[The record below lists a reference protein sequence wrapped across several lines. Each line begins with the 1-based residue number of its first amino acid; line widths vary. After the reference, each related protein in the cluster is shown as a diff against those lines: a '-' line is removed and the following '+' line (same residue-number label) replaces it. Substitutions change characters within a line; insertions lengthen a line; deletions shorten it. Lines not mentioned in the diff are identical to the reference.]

1 MDREAFFGATLTP
14 REFTI
19 SLRRPYQSTPIQKWT
34 FENEQIIKIGRAAD
48 NHVILHSSVVSRYHA
63 EVRHMA
69 THWKLISLG
78 NNGTYLNDQPIVVV
92 PVVDGMIVCLAI
104 SGPQIQINLGS
115 TAQKS
120 TLKTVPKQRSVNQEH
135 NNEERETFIRE
146 STP

>member
-14 REFTI
+14 REVTI
-19 SLRRPYQSTPIQKWT
+19 SLRRPYQSTPVQKWT
-34 FENEQIIKIGRAAD
+34 FENEKIIKIGRAAD

-104 SGPQIQINLGS
+104 SGPQLQINLGS

-120 TLKTVPKQRSVNQEH
+120 ILKTVSKQRPLTQESNH
-135 NNEERETFIRE
+135 EERETFIRE
-146 STP
+146 SKS

>member
-14 REFTI
+14 REITI

-78 NNGTYLNDQPIVVV
+78 NNGTYLNDQSIIEV
-92 PVVDGMIVCLAI
+92 PVVDGMIVSLAK
-104 SGPQIQINLGS
+104 SGPQLQINLGS

-120 TLKTVPKQRSVNQEH
+120 TLKTVPKQHSVTEE
-135 NNEERETFIRE
+135 NNNKERDTFIQKH
-146 STP
+146 TL

>member
-14 REFTI
+14 REITI
-19 SLRRPYQSTPIQKWT
+19 SLRRPYQSTPVQKWT
-34 FENEQIIKIGRAAD
+34 FENEKIIKIGRAAD

-104 SGPQIQINLGS
+104 SGPQLQINLGS

-120 TLKTVPKQRSVNQEH
+120 ILKTVSKQHPLIQE
-135 NNEERETFIRE
+135 NNHEERETFIRE
-146 STP
+146 SKS

>member
-14 REFTI
+14 REITI

-34 FENEQIIKIGRAAD
+34 FEKEQIIKIGRATD
-48 NHVILHSSVVSRYHA
+48 NHVILHSSVVSRYNA

-78 NNGTYLNDQPIVVV
+78 NNGTYLNDQPIIEV
-92 PVVDGMIVCLAI
+92 PVVDGMIVSLAR
-104 SGPQIQINLGS
+104 SGPQLQIHLGS

-120 TLKTVPKQRSVNQEH
+120 TLKTVPKQHSVTEE
-135 NNEERETFIRE
+135 NNNKARDTFIQKH
-146 STP
+146 TP

>member
-1 MDREAFFGATLTP
+1 MDREAFLRATLTP
-14 REFTI
+14 REITI
-19 SLRRPYQSTPIQKWT
+19 SLRRPYQSTPIQKWA

-78 NNGTYLNDQPIVVV
+78 NNGTYFNDQPIIEV
-92 PVVDGMIVCLAI
+92 PVVDGMIICLAR
-104 SGPQIQINLGS
+104 SGPQLQINLGS

-120 TLKTVPKQRSVNQEH
+120 TLKTVPKQHSVTEE
-135 NNEERETFIRE
+135 NNNKARDTFIQKQM
-146 STP
+146 P

>member
-14 REFTI
+14 KEITI

-78 NNGTYLNDQPIVVV
+78 NNGTYLNDQPIIEV
-92 PVVDGMIVCLAI
+92 PVVDGMIIGLAR
-104 SGPQIQINLGS
+104 SGPQLQINLGS

-120 TLKTVPKQRSVNQEH
+120 TLKTVPKQHSVTEEH
-135 NNEERETFIRE
+135 NNKARDTFIQKHM
-146 STP
+146 P